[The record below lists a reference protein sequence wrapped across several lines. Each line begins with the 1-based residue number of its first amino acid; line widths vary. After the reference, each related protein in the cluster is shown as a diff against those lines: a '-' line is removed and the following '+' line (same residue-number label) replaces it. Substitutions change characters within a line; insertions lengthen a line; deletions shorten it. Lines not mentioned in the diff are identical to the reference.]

1 MYRVLIVDDEEPVLD
16 SYAFLLDGYKGEF
29 SLAGKA
35 RSGYEAMQ
43 LMHELNPDVVFMDIN
58 IPGMD
63 GIEVIESVHQ
73 KFPGTVFILSTAY
86 ERFDLAQRAIPLG
99 IFSYLVKPVSKKT
112 FLSTL
117 DAVEDH
123 LEKRKP
129 AVPAGAETLAERQ
142 FLKET
147 IWRPI
152 PSQDWERYRTLFG
165 FHSDKGIVCL
175 VESEDEHPRW
185 CQDIAVKLSFRYR
198 CLFALH
204 ANRGLYFI
212 PEDVDRDA
220 LLAYLGTIVDSVIPE
235 KTLHSYAVGRVHH
248 GTELRLSCDEALAG
262 LQEKRA
268 STDIQNRERFR
279 IIQIRR
285 RLGLSSLE
293 ETRAL
298 FASLW
303 QETFSASDFTL
314 AKAKMVSLFTLLI
327 DDATGCYSGRTEA
340 APPFIP
346 AEEIM
351 PLADEAAWEE
361 WSFQAFEKVHN
372 LFALRRTGNFPGP
385 LVRAIEYINER
396 YTEPLQLSSAA
407 DAAKVS
413 SAYLSRLFSEHL
425 HTSFVDYL
433 TELRIDQAERLISEA
448 SLSIKEVA
456 FAVGIQDPNYFS
468 KIFRKATGLP
478 PTLYAAQKR
487 GAPTY
492 SERKDNP

>member
-43 LMHELNPDVVFMDIN
+43 LMHEVNPDIVFMDIN

-99 IFSYLVKPVSKKT
+99 VFSYLVKPVSKKT

-129 AVPAGAETLAERQ
+129 AVPAGAESLAERQ

-185 CQDIAVKLSFRYR
+185 CQDIAVKLSYKYR

-212 PEDVDRDA
+212 PEDVDRDS

-235 KTLHSYAVGRVHH
+235 KTLRAYAVGRVHH

-293 ETRAL
+293 EVRAL

-303 QETFSASDFTL
+303 QEVFFASDFTL

-361 WSFQAFEKVHN
+361 WSFQAFEKVHD
-372 LFALRRTGNFPGP
+372 LFALRRTGNYPGP

-433 TELRIDQAERLISEA
+433 TELRIDQAERLISQA
-448 SLSIKEVA
+448 SMSIKEVA